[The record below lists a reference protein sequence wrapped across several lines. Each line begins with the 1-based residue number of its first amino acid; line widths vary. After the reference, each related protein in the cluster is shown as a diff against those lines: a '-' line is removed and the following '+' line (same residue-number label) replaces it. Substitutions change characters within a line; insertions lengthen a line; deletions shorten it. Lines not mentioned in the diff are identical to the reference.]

1 MTIGKNMVFNRITLL
16 VLLGFSSC
24 ASQRA
29 QISSVEL
36 RNHVS
41 WLAADEQ
48 EGRAAGS
55 PAAARSA
62 VYLTRHLDA
71 AGLMPA
77 GDNGTYFQHFDIPA
91 PAIEG
96 ASTLTI
102 GNEIFDVTT
111 LSASPA
117 ETHNAALVFA
127 DADDVEEKIVLMKSD
142 GEIRAEV
149 REAAANGAV
158 AVILASDEA
167 IAFDAVPGKLPI
179 AVVIVDKQ
187 HYESLAL
194 DVFNDAVQVEVKADI
209 QKQTKRAR
217 NVLALSPG
225 TSGEMITIGAHFD
238 HLGWGGEGSL
248 APGVHAIHNGAD
260 DNASGTAMVLELA
273 EMWGANRGG
282 PLPRERGVL
291 FCFWSAEERGLL
303 GSDYW
308 VENPTIPLE
317 RVLANINLDMV
328 GRVGESKITV
338 GSASTGDCFAPALEA
353 MQTYYATSEIDFKLN
368 IMSGSLPGGGGSDH
382 MSFHKKSIPA
392 IFFFSGLHSDYHKPS
407 DDAEKLAYR
416 EMAILANGLA
426 EFIGE
431 LQLVDGG
438 FEYHKPQAAVD
449 ENGEVRHVARANVW
463 FGSIPDYGAEPL
475 DGGMQLSGTSPGS
488 PAEKAGLQ
496 GGDILKHVGDI
507 AIFDIYDFMDGLA
520 VFADGDTVTVK
531 YLRDDELQTTELT
544 FFPRPAGNTGRPH

>member
-1 MTIGKNMVFNRITLL
+1 
-16 VLLGFSSC
+16 
-24 ASQRA
+24 
-29 QISSVEL
+29 
-36 RNHVS
+36 
-41 WLAADEQ
+41 
-48 EGRAAGS
+48 
-55 PAAARSA
+55 
-62 VYLTRHLDA
+62 
-71 AGLMPA
+71 
-77 GDNGTYFQHFDIPA
+77 
-91 PAIEG
+91 
-96 ASTLTI
+96 
-102 GNEIFDVTT
+102 
-111 LSASPA
+111 
-117 ETHNAALVFA
+117 
-127 DADDVEEKIVLMKSD
+127 
-142 GEIRAEV
+142 
-149 REAAANGAV
+149 
-158 AVILASDEA
+158 
-167 IAFDAVPGKLPI
+167 
-179 AVVIVDKQ
+179 
-187 HYESLAL
+187 
-194 DVFNDAVQVEVKADI
+194 
-209 QKQTKRAR
+209 
-217 NVLALSPG
+217 
-225 TSGEMITIGAHFD
+225 MITIGAHFD

-273 EMWGANRGG
+273 EMWGANLGG

-416 EMAILANGLA
+416 QMAILANGLA

-496 GGDILKHVGDI
+496 GGDILKQVGDI